1 MRDTSTQLGPFWPNA
16 SAIVLLKPV
25 IRLGHTVIRNKNN
38 KAGEHTHKKK
48 ERKKSR
54 HFILMSARFYLH
66 TMKMIYFLQGVRGA
80 DREEEKEEGW
90 CVSPR
95 RKEV

>member
-1 MRDTSTQLGPFWPNA
+1 
-16 SAIVLLKPV
+16 
-25 IRLGHTVIRNKNN
+25 
-38 KAGEHTHKKK
+38 
-48 ERKKSR
+48 
-54 HFILMSARFYLH
+54 
-66 TMKMIYFLQGVRGA
+66 MKMIYFLQGVRGA